1 MVQARF
7 AGFTFEIAETAT
19 LFDDLKIS
27 GECAVEENTSGTA
40 QYVSRKNGKAGQ
52 VSFTAI
58 LNAALGADVRKTALE
73 FEAAARYGQTGT
85 LVVGEEALLPYEMML
100 TKAEI
105 SEIVISP
112 TGKWVSA
119 KAALTLRQA
128 GTDGKESYG
137 EDGGAG
143 GGGGGSGGTGGLHIG
158 EALVRGGTEAAKW
171 ATGWAGSKK
180 DGVVSSGTGNAA
192 IKDALAASNA
202 KSGIDA
208 GASIAGAKKT
218 VDTAKKAGV
227 VIPKN
232 VSDPKYKVA
241 ISAGKK

>member
-19 LFDDLKIS
+19 LFDDLKFS

-58 LNAALGADVRKTALE
+58 LNAALGADVRKAALE

-112 TGKWVSA
+112 AGKWVSA

-137 EDGGAG
+137 EDGGSGGGAG
-143 GGGGGSGGTGGLHIG
+143 GGGGGLKVG

-171 ATGWAGSKK
+171 AIGWTKK
-180 DGVVSSGTGNAA
+180 DGVVRSVSSGMEN
-192 IKDALAASNA
+192 ALANEVAVA
-202 KSGIDA
+202 A
-208 GASIAGAKKT
+208 AKKT

>member
-7 AGFTFEIAETAT
+7 AGFAFEIAETAT
-19 LFDDLKIS
+19 LFDDLKFS

-58 LNAALGADVRKTALE
+58 LNAALGADVRKAALE

-112 TGKWVSA
+112 AGKWVSA

-143 GGGGGSGGTGGLHIG
+143 GGAGGLNVG

-171 ATGWAGSKK
+171 AIGWAGSKK
-180 DGVVSSGTGNAA
+180 DGVVSSGTGNATA
-192 IKDALAASNA
+192 NDVAAAA
-202 KSGIDA
+202 KAKGLDV
-208 GASIAGAKKT
+208 GASIAAARKT
-218 VDTAKKAGV
+218 RDTAKKAGT

>member
-19 LFDDLKIS
+19 LFDDLKFS

-58 LNAALGADVRKTALE
+58 LNAALGADVRKAALE

-112 TGKWVSA
+112 AGKWVSA

-128 GTDGKESYG
+128 GIDGKESYG
-137 EDGGAG
+137 EDGGSG
-143 GGGGGSGGTGGLHIG
+143 GGGAGGGSGEGDLR
-158 EALVRGGTEAAKW
+158 LV
-171 ATGWAGSKK
+171 GWAGGVIAAGTKWNGPFSKK
-180 DGVVSSGTGNAA
+180 DGVVSSGTGNATA
-192 IKDALAASNA
+192 NDVAAAA
-202 KSGIDA
+202 KAKGLDV
-208 GASIAGAKKT
+208 GASIAAAKKT

>member
-19 LFDDLKIS
+19 LFDDLKFS

-52 VSFTAI
+52 VGFTAI

-128 GTDGKESYG
+128 GIDGKESYG
-137 EDGGAG
+137 EDGSGG
-143 GGGGGSGGTGGLHIG
+143 GGGGGSGAGGYYLG

-171 ATGWAGSKK
+171 GVGWAGSKK
-180 DGVVSSGTGNAA
+180 DGVVSSGTGNALA
-192 IKDALAASNA
+192 KDVSAALA
-202 KSGIDA
+202 KDTGLDV
-208 GASIAGAKKT
+208 GASIAAARKT
-218 VDTAKKAGV
+218 RDTAKKAGT

-232 VSDPKYKVA
+232 VSNPKYKVA

>member
-19 LFDDLKIS
+19 LFDDLKFS

-58 LNAALGADVRKTALE
+58 LNAALGADVRKAALE

-112 TGKWVSA
+112 AGKWVSA

-137 EDGGAG
+137 EDGGSGGGAG
-143 GGGGGSGGTGGLHIG
+143 GGAGGLNVG

-171 ATGWAGSKK
+171 AIGWAGSKK
-180 DGVVSSGTGNAA
+180 DGVVSSGTGNATA
-192 IKDALAASNA
+192 NDVAAAAAA
-202 KSGIDA
+202 KGLDV
-208 GASIAGAKKT
+208 GASIAAARKT
-218 VDTAKKAGV
+218 RDTAKKAGT

>member
-19 LFDDLKIS
+19 LFDDLKFS

-128 GTDGKESYG
+128 GIDGKESYG
-137 EDGGAG
+137 EDGGSG
-143 GGGGGSGGTGGLHIG
+143 GGAGGGSGAGDLR
-158 EALVRGGTEAAKW
+158 LV
-171 ATGWAGSKK
+171 GWAGGVIAAGTKWNGPFSKK
-180 DGVVSSGTGNAA
+180 DGVVSSGTENALANDVAAA
-192 IKDALAASNA
+192 IKA
-202 KSGIDA
+202 KGLDA

-227 VIPKN
+227 VIPRN

>member
-19 LFDDLKIS
+19 LFDDLRFS

-112 TGKWVSA
+112 AGKWVSA

-137 EDGGAG
+137 EDGGTGSG
-143 GGGGGSGGTGGLHIG
+143 GGGAGGSEGDQR
-158 EALVRGGTEAAKW
+158 LV
-171 ATGWAGSKK
+171 GWAGAVIAAGTKWNGPFSKK
-180 DGVVSSGTGNAA
+180 DGVVSSGTGNALA
-192 IKDALAASNA
+192 KDVSAALA
-202 KSGIDA
+202 KDTGLDV

-232 VSDPKYKVA
+232 VSNPKYKVA